1 MSRCDAAVQTRSTGP
16 TAAEVTTVN
25 GFLHVAEAMRR
36 AVIDGRDDD
45 VAFLRE
51 LRCAQ
56 TATVARAEAVCGLL
70 EEREERTRA
79 VVMMDEDDAFDTEIL
94 ASAGLELLHARG
106 RSH

>member
-51 LRCAQ
+51 LRYAQ
-56 TATVARAEAVCGLL
+56 TATVVRAEAVCRLL
-70 EEREERTRA
+70 VEREERTRS
-79 VVMMDEDDAFDTEIL
+79 VVMLDEADAFDTEIL
-94 ASAGLELLHARG
+94 ASAGLEILHVRG